1 MARCST
7 ALPPDLPPRAYQTI
21 SLCCASSSRRVGVA
35 RIATLAGCLRYAPAP
50 SLGRSPFRAW
60 PLVVVS
66 FHFWYF
72 HRGLEPHLQ
81 RAHAGHTQ
89 DGGGKFLDGV
99 LRMQHIVI
107 MKTAVVHSRIQP
119 EIKEQAEGIL
129 QRLGLSPTEAIRMFY
144 TQITLRNG
152 LPFDVAIPNDVTIK
166 ALEESRNG
174 RNLERFDSTEELF
187 ESWNA

>member
-1 MARCST
+1 LSPVNEGLSNRPPPCCLVEFRLAIAGAST
-7 ALPPDLPPRAYQTI
+7 L
-21 SLCCASSSRRVGVA
+21 
-35 RIATLAGCLRYAPAP
+35 
-50 SLGRSPFRAW
+50 SLG
-60 PLVVVS
+60 
-66 FHFWYF
+66 
-72 HRGLEPHLQ
+72 E
-81 RAHAGHTQ
+81 
-89 DGGGKFLDGV
+89 KFLDRV
-99 LRMQHIVI
+99 LRMQHIGS
-107 MKTAVVHSRIQP
+107 MKTAAVHSRIQP
-119 EIKEQAEGIL
+119 EIKEQAERIL